1 MIFELIENNLENETP
16 PLVVVVDDEFTSRVI
31 LERIAASIQK
41 DVKVKTFGDPVT
53 AMSWVRDNQPDMIL
67 IDYMMAG
74 MTGLEAVKLMRKIT
88 SLEGVPLVVVTSI
101 EDRDIRYQALEAGA
115 NDFITKPIDPYEC
128 RIRCK
133 NMLLLR
139 LQQKIILSHS
149 LSLEQQ
155 ISEATK
161 QIYFREQETLHRLA
175 KAGEYRDTDTGNH
188 VLRMAKYSYL
198 IAKELGL
205 SEEHCNLIELSAPMH
220 DIGKI
225 GIPDHILLKPG
236 KLDVEEMNIM
246 KTHAQI
252 GYQILQGSPSKYLSL
267 GAEIALCHHE
277 KYDGS
282 GYPHGTKGESIP
294 LEARIV
300 AVADVFDALTSERPY
315 KAKWSNDK
323 AVDYLIADSGKHFDP
338 ICVQAFTTRF
348 SQIELVQQ
356 QLQDTTQTQLG
367 LPTP

>member
-1 MIFELIENNLENETP
+1 MEQIPQKLSSRRWRRFKANKRGYYSLIL
-16 PLVVVVDDEFTSRVI
+16 F
-31 LERIAASIQK
+31 
-41 DVKVKTFGDPVT
+41 
-53 AMSWVRDNQPDMIL
+53 
-67 IDYMMAG
+67 
-74 MTGLEAVKLMRKIT
+74 
-88 SLEGVPLVVVTSI
+88 SLCFL
-101 EDRDIRYQALEAGA
+101 
-115 NDFITKPIDPYEC
+115 
-128 RIRCK
+128 
-133 NMLLLR
+133 
-139 LQQKIILSHS
+139 
-149 LSLEQQ
+149 
-155 ISEATK
+155 
-161 QIYFREQETLHRLA
+161 
-175 KAGEYRDTDTGNH
+175 
-188 VLRMAKYSYL
+188 
-198 IAKELGL
+198 
-205 SEEHCNLIELSAPMH
+205 
-220 DIGKI
+220 
-225 GIPDHILLKPG
+225 
-236 KLDVEEMNIM
+236 
-246 KTHAQI
+246 
-252 GYQILQGSPSKYLSL
+252 LSL